1 MLERVASDTTKR
13 VAWYTPSPAYEPTDT
28 KIHMGG
34 LWDPKNKIRKI
45 GGDSIYSGNRSIGDD
60 IIIMKH
66 NFHLGRRHARPF
78 SVNTLASLSSPL
90 FFLPASGIPFNTPPC
105 AVKLPYIYPTVYII
119 FFFVLLLL
127 ETPFLYHAS
136 FIRLRMPAQEE
147 YRAQSLFGLD
157 GEERGGIKEKVA

>member
-1 MLERVASDTTKR
+1 LISTGALPQACLLFFFSCFHGVNAHGWRFGFALACLTQCMGTNPPLVLTRTIHARASRYTTNR

-78 SVNTLASLSSPL
+78 SVNTLLL
-90 FFLPASGIPFNTPPC
+90 FLPPFSFCQHRVSPSTPPL
-105 AVKLPYIYPTVYII
+105 APSSYLIYTRQY
-119 FFFVLLLL
+119 
-127 ETPFLYHAS
+127 T
-136 FIRLRMPAQEE
+136 
-147 YRAQSLFGLD
+147 
-157 GEERGGIKEKVA
+157 